1 METLRRKAKPRRRS
15 AKFDFVIALPTV
27 PPFLSVATGAPVPP
41 VTLDLMTSRTSTPVA
56 LVAFDIDGTLM
67 PSQGDRMS
75 PRTIAALHA
84 AVAAGIEVVIA
95 TGCRAAYAMPLLSPA
110 GLSPETILI
119 SSNGASTRDF
129 AGTLMDRFFLSL
141 DTARALCAE
150 LRPFGGTMVFTF
162 DRDGP
167 GELVLES
174 LDRLHDRI
182 ALWVDANLPFIEQVD
197 PLEKVFDRGEAPMQ
211 GMICGTVAQMAE
223 AERHLLQTPFASQIE
238 MHRTE
243 YAERD
248 LSILD
253 ILPLGCNKGVALAK
267 VAERLGIAQ
276 EAVMAVG
283 DNWND
288 LEMLR
293 WAGQPVLMGNASPAL
308 RKEAARGGWHIT
320 ATNDQD
326 GAALALETV
335 LAVRAAATMPEP
347 VGQEA

>member
-1 METLRRKAKPRRRS
+1 MKS
-15 AKFDFVIALPTV
+15 
-27 PPFLSVATGAPVPP
+27 
-41 VTLDLMTSRTSTPVA
+41 PVA

-67 PSQGDRMS
+67 PSMGTCMSDRTMHVL
-75 PRTIAALHA
+75 RE

-95 TGCRAAYAMPLLSPA
+95 TGRRAAYAMPLLEPI
-110 GLSPETILI
+110 GLPPETVLI
-119 SSNGASTRDF
+119 SSNGATTRNF
-129 AGTLMDRFFLSL
+129 AGNVMDRFYLEL
-141 DTARALCAE
+141 DTARALCGE

-162 DRDGP
+162 EKAGP

-182 ALWVDANLPFIEQVD
+182 ALWVDANLGSIEQVD
-197 PLEKVFDRGEAPMQ
+197 PLERVFDRGEPPIQ
-211 GMICGTVAQMAE
+211 GMICGTVAQMNA
-223 AERHLLQTPFASQIE
+223 ADKHLQSTPYAGQFE

-253 ILPLGCNKGVALAK
+253 ILPLGCNKGVAL
-267 VAERLGIAQ
+267 ERLARRLGVAR

-293 WAGQPVLMGNASPAL
+293 WAGRPVLMRNASPAL
-308 RKEAARGGWHIT
+308 REEGEREGWQLSP
-320 ATNDQD
+320 ATNDED
-326 GAALALETV
+326 GAVLLLEREIE
-335 LAVRAAATMPEP
+335 LRGAASTETATAH
-347 VGQEA
+347 G

>member
-1 METLRRKAKPRRRS
+1 MIDRS
-15 AKFDFVIALPTV
+15 QSLP
-27 PPFLSVATGAPVPP
+27 
-41 VTLDLMTSRTSTPVA
+41 PVA

-67 PSQGDRMS
+67 PSIGTCMS
-75 PRTIAALHA
+75 ERTMTTLRE
-84 AVAAGIEVVIA
+84 AVAAGVEVVIA
-95 TGCRAAYAMPLLSPA
+95 TGRRAAYAMPLLEPI
-110 GLSPETILI
+110 GLSPETVLI

-129 AGTLMDRFFLSL
+129 AGNLMDRFYLEL

-162 DRDGP
+162 DKDGP

-182 ALWVDANLPFIEQVD
+182 ALWVDANLPYIEQVD
-197 PLEKVFDRGEAPMQ
+197 PLERVFDRGEQPIQ
-211 GMICGTVAQMAE
+211 GMICGNVDQMNAAE
-223 AERHLLQTPFASQIE
+223 QHLLTTPFASQIE

-253 ILPLGCNKGVALAK
+253 VLPLGCNKGVALARL
-267 VAERLGIAQ
+267 AERRGIPR

-293 WAGQPVLMGNASPAL
+293 WAGQPVLMRNASPAL
-308 RKEAARGGWHIT
+308 RKEALRSGWQIT
-320 ATNDQD
+320 SATNDED
-326 GAALALETV
+326 GAVLALAQTLQMRASA
-335 LAVRAAATMPEP
+335 AVP
-347 VGQEA
+347 QEAWR

>member
-1 METLRRKAKPRRRS
+1 MT
-15 AKFDFVIALPTV
+15 
-27 PPFLSVATGAPVPP
+27 PFRGSPH
-41 VTLDLMTSRTSTPVA
+41 PVA

-67 PSQGDRMS
+67 PSVGTSMTDRTM
-75 PRTIAALHA
+75 RTLRE

-95 TGCRAAYAMPLLSPA
+95 TGRRAAYALPLLEPI
-110 GLSPETILI
+110 GLPPETVLI
-119 SSNGASTRDF
+119 ASNGATTRDF
-129 AGTLMDRFFLSL
+129 AGRVMDRFFLSL
-141 DTARALCAE
+141 ETSRRLCAE

-162 DRDGP
+162 EKEGP

-182 ALWVDANLPFIEQVD
+182 ALWVDANLPYIEQVD
-197 PLEKVFDRGEAPMQ
+197 PLEHVFDRGEPAIQ
-211 GMICGTVAQMAE
+211 GMICGTVEQMAA
-223 AERHLLQTPFASQIE
+223 AERHLRTTPFASEIE

-253 ILPLGCNKGVALAK
+253 ILPLGCNKGVALARL
-267 VAERLGIAQ
+267 AERRGVAR

-293 WAGQPVLMGNASPAL
+293 WAGQPVLMRNASPAL
-308 RKEAARGGWHIT
+308 REEAQRAGWRMSPSTNDEDGAVRLLEAA
-320 ATNDQD
+320 
-326 GAALALETV
+326 LES
-335 LAVRAAATMPEP
+335 RAAIADG
-347 VGQEA
+347 V